1 MVQWL
6 GLDTH
11 AVSLG
16 FILVVELICHKL
28 CDMAKKKTG
37 RKKICTA
44 KVVSIAYTRL

>member
-16 FILVVELICHKL
+16 FILVGELICHKL
-28 CDMAKKKTG
+28 CDMAKKKTCLKAG
-37 RKKICTA
+37 RAWKATGM
-44 KVVSIAYTRL
+44 VSL